1 MQSTFPVRLIFSDTS
16 IPPSPS
22 DLLMWAQTALRRLS
36 SVRDILR
43 IGSSTIPGCVPNDYD
58 IMVMLRNEEE
68 ENEAVFLAE
77 WVETHGRLFGGLS
90 LDTKGLYDNTH
101 WCSVRVCESPINLI
115 LTTNGNFF
123 RAQRIAQRVCERLRL
138 TDRGER
144 LLVFKTLHLEYM

>member
-1 MQSTFPVRLIFSDTS
+1 
-16 IPPSPS
+16 
-22 DLLMWAQTALRRLS
+22 
-36 SVRDILR
+36 
-43 IGSSTIPGCVPNDYD
+43 
-58 IMVMLRNEEE
+58 MVLLRNEE
-68 ENEAVFLAE
+68 NEAGFMAE

-90 LDTKGLYDNTH
+90 LDTEGLYNNTD